1 MPKQG
6 YQNVVLMC
14 LKVREQS
21 IIDDFNFLQNW
32 DEKYE
37 YIISLGKEISN
48 NVTGLKSP
56 ENLIKG
62 CQSSVWLSSTLRS
75 GKVFFFADSDALITK
90 GLIAILLKIF
100 SDAKPKEIALF
111 ELNLINEI
119 GLNQHL
125 SMTRSNGLNKMIEK
139 IKKISL
145 NYLKE

>member
-1 MPKQG
+1 MG
-6 YQNVVLMC
+6 
-14 LKVREQS
+14 LKGREKS

-37 YIISLGKEISN
+37 YIISLGKEVSN
-48 NVTGLKSP
+48 NKTNLKSP

-62 CQSSVWLSSTLRS
+62 CQSNVWLSSSMRS

-90 GLIAILLKIF
+90 GLVALLLKIF
-100 SDAKPKEIALF
+100 SNAKPKEIALF
-111 ELNLINEI
+111 ELSLINEI
-119 GLNQHL
+119 GLNKHL
-125 SMTRSNGLNKMIEK
+125 SMTRSNGLGKMIEK

>member
-1 MPKQG
+1 MGFGTPSRG
-6 YQNVVLMC
+6 
-14 LKVREQS
+14 
-21 IIDDFNFLQNW
+21 
-32 DEKYE
+32 
-37 YIISLGKEISN
+37 
-48 NVTGLKSP
+48 

-62 CQSSVWLSSTLRS
+62 CQSSVWLSSTLRA
-75 GKVFFFADSDALITK
+75 GKVFFFADSDALITR